1 MGILGFMTKL
11 VENIPSVKLDSKHL
25 LTIRELETGEVF
37 GLVER
42 AAALKRGWKNGYAP
56 QALAAKSVAL
66 IFEKP
71 STRTRVS
78 FELAVVQLG
87 GHAMFMPS
95 SQTQMA
101 RSEPLADT
109 ARVMSRYVD
118 AMVVRTY
125 GQEVVEELAARG
137 DIPVVNALTDK
148 YHPCQV
154 LSDLLTVQE
163 QLGNL
168 VDPIYCWLGDGNN
181 MAHSWIEAS
190 ACLGF
195 ELRLACPKGFLPDAA
210 IMKSAQERGAKI
222 SLVNDPKEAIQG
234 AQVISTDVWAS
245 MGQEEEAK
253 TRQQAFAG
261 FTLDSGL
268 MALADPKAIVMHC
281 LPAHRG
287 EEISEEVL
295 EGPNSVVWDQAENRL
310 HMQKAILEALV
321 GRGAEN

>member
-1 MGILGFMTKL
+1 MTKL
-11 VENIPSVKLDSKHL
+11 VENIPSLKLNTKHL
-25 LTIRELETGEVF
+25 LTIRDLEAGEVF
-37 GLVER
+37 GLIER
-42 AAALKRGWKNGYAP
+42 ASDLKQGWKEGYAP
-56 QALAAKSVAL
+56 VPLATKSVAL

-95 SQTQMA
+95 RETQMA

-118 AMVVRTY
+118 GLVVRTY
-125 GQEVVEELAARG
+125 GQDVVQELAAKG
-137 DIPVVNALTDK
+137 DIPVINALTDL

-154 LSDLLTVQE
+154 LSDLLTVKE
-163 QLGNL
+163 QLGN
-168 VDPIYCWLGDGNN
+168 VTDPVYCWLGDGNN
-181 MAHSWIEAS
+181 MAHSWIEAA

-195 ELRLACPKGFLPDAA
+195 ELRLACPEGFLPEPA
-210 IMKSAQERGAKI
+210 IMESAKERGAKV
-222 SLVNDPKEAIQG
+222 SLSNDPKEAVQG
-234 AQVISTDVWAS
+234 ARVISTDVWAS
-245 MGQEEEAK
+245 MGQEGEAR

-261 FTLDSGL
+261 FTLDSALLG
-268 MALADPKAIVMHC
+268 LADSNSIVMHC

-295 EGPNSVVWDQAENRL
+295 EGPHSVVWDQAENRL

-321 GRGAEN
+321 GSHGDS

>member
-1 MGILGFMTKL
+1 MTKL
-11 VENIPSVKLDSKHL
+11 VENIPSVKLQSKHL
-25 LTIRELETGEVF
+25 LTIRDLEAGEVF
-37 GLVER
+37 GLIER
-42 AAALKRGWKNGYAP
+42 AAALKQGWQDRYTPA
-56 QALAAKSVAL
+56 ALAKKSVAL

-78 FELAVVQLG
+78 FEMAVVQLG

-95 SQTQMA
+95 HETQMA

-118 AMVVRTY
+118 ALVVRTY
-125 GQEVVEELAARG
+125 GQEVVEELAAQG
-137 DIPVVNALTDK
+137 AIPVINALTDL

-163 QLGNL
+163 QLGK
-168 VDPIYCWLGDGNN
+168 VTEPIYCWLGDGNN
-181 MAHSWIEAS
+181 MAHSWIEAA

-195 ELRLACPKGFLPDAA
+195 ELRLACPQGFLPDEAVMA
-210 IMKSAQERGAKI
+210 SAQERGAKV
-222 SLVNDPKEAIQG
+222 SLSNDPQEAIQG
-234 AQVISTDVWAS
+234 AQVVSTDVWAS
-245 MGQEEEAK
+245 MGQENQAQ

-261 FTLDSGL
+261 FTLDE
-268 MALADPKAIVMHC
+268 ALLGQADPKAIVLHC

-295 EGPNSVVWDQAENRL
+295 EGPHSVVWDQAENRL

-321 GRGAEN
+321 GHRTEK

>member
-1 MGILGFMTKL
+1 MTKL
-11 VENIPSVKLDSKHL
+11 VENIPSVKLQSKHL
-25 LTIRELETGEVF
+25 LTIRDLEAGEVF
-37 GLVER
+37 GLIER
-42 AAALKRGWKNGYAP
+42 AAALKQGWQERYTPA
-56 QALAAKSVAL
+56 ALANKSVAL

-78 FELAVVQLG
+78 FEMAVVQLG

-95 SQTQMA
+95 HETQMA

-118 AMVVRTY
+118 ALVVRTY
-125 GQEVVEELAARG
+125 GQEVVEELAAQG
-137 DIPVVNALTDK
+137 TIPVINALTDL

-163 QLGNL
+163 QFGS
-168 VDPIYCWLGDGNN
+168 VTDPVYCWLGDGNN
-181 MAHSWIEAS
+181 MAHSWIEAA

-195 ELRLACPKGFLPDAA
+195 ELRLACPKGFLPDEAVMA
-210 IMKSAQERGAKI
+210 SAQERGAKV
-222 SLVNDPKEAIQG
+222 SLSNDPQQAVQG
-234 AQVISTDVWAS
+234 AQVVSTDVWAS
-245 MGQEEEAK
+245 MGQENQAQ

-261 FTLDSGL
+261 FTLDQELLG
-268 MALADPKAIVMHC
+268 LADPKAIVLHC

-295 EGPNSVVWDQAENRL
+295 EGPHSVVWDQAENRL

-321 GRGAEN
+321 GRRTEN